1 MRTDYSRLLARCCAV
16 FSVALVM
23 SSCALGPEYQRPEMI
38 IPTEYRWQQQISSTD
53 DFGNLNWWQ
62 VYRDDQLQAILKIAL
77 HENLDVRIAA
87 ARVEQSRATL
97 GSTRLEYLPQ
107 VSGTAAVRR
116 AKASEY
122 ARLPNQPAIGQTD
135 TVLVAASYELDIWGR
150 LRRSN
155 EAARADFLASE
166 YAQQGVMVALI
177 ADVATAYFNLITL
190 DEQRAITTS
199 TLETRSKFV
208 DLTRAKHDR
217 GVVSGLDVSSAE
229 SELATAQANIA
240 DIERQAAQA
249 EDRLSILLGKNP
261 GDVVRTD
268 FKRREQLELPQP
280 PAGLPSSLLERR
292 PDVRRAEEN
301 VIAANARVG
310 AAKAALFPTIS
321 LTGSLG
327 SLSTDLS
334 NLFTAP
340 AKTWGAGA
348 NLAVP
353 IIDAQNN
360 LYQIDLADAK
370 KREALLS
377 YQQTVQNAFKE
388 VADALIAREKY
399 MQFQTAQQAKVD
411 ALRRADN
418 IALARYRV
426 GYSSYFDVINSNRD
440 LFNAELALSSARL
453 NALLANVQLYQ
464 ALGGG
469 WSAGD
474 EPIAAGP

>member
-1 MRTDYSRLLARCCAV
+1 LLP
-16 FSVALVM
+16 LLT
-23 SSCALGPEYQRPEMI
+23 SCALGPNYHRPDMI
-38 IPTEYRWQQQISSTD
+38 VPTEYRWQQQIDGGD
-53 DFGNLNWWQ
+53 DFGNLDWWQ

-77 HENLDVRIAA
+77 RENFDVRIAA
-87 ARVEQSRATL
+87 ARVEQARAAL

-107 VSGTAAVRR
+107 ISADGSVKR
-116 AKASEY
+116 ARTSEY
-122 ARLPNQPAIGQTD
+122 ARLPGQIAIGETD
-135 TVLVAASYELDIWGR
+135 TVALNANYELDIWGR
-150 LRRSN
+150 LRRLN
-155 EAARADFLASE
+155 EASRADFLASQ
-166 YAQQGVMVALI
+166 YAQQGVIVGLI

-217 GVVSGLDVSSAE
+217 GVISGLDVSSAE

-240 DIERQAAQA
+240 EIEREAALA

-261 GDVVRTD
+261 GDVVRTA
-268 FKRREQLELPQP
+268 FTKREQLELPQP
-280 PAGLPSSLLERR
+280 PAGLPSKLLERR
-292 PDVRRAEEN
+292 PDVRRAEQN
-301 VIAANARVG
+301 VIAANARIG

-327 SLSTDLS
+327 SLSKELGDLFS
-334 NLFTAP
+334 GP
-340 AKTWGAGA
+340 AKTWSAGA
-348 NLAVP
+348 NLALP
-353 IIDAQNN
+353 LIDAQNN
-360 LYQIDLADAK
+360 FYQVDLADAK

-377 YQQTVQNAFKE
+377 YQQTVQNAFKD

-399 MQFQTAQQAKVD
+399 VQFQTAQQAKVD

-418 IALARYRV
+418 IALARYKV

-474 EPIAAGP
+474 APIAAE